1 MCFGDFLP
9 MRTPHDAYHKEFESH
24 KRSILDIS
32 DKRNL
37 EMFKELLLNDSFILI
52 VFLLICQLLLCSID
66 RYTLFPLLYKIM
78 YRDP

>member
-1 MCFGDFLP
+1 
-9 MRTPHDAYHKEFESH
+9 
-24 KRSILDIS
+24 
-32 DKRNL
+32 
-37 EMFKELLLNDSFILI
+37 MFKELLVNDSFILI